1 MRYGIFSDVHSNLDA
16 LQAVVKAYKKEAIDA
31 YLCVGDVVGYAAN
44 PIECIDEVR
53 RLTKVTIAGNHDR
66 ASIDLLSSNYFN
78 PVAAGAIAWTKEHLD
93 NKAKA
98 FLQTLKFVYSDE
110 DLTLVHG
117 TLASP
122 EDFSYMVDY
131 YSARETFSLLKTP
144 ACFIGHTH
152 VAGLFIKAE
161 DDTIYYRSLGR
172 INIEG
177 SRRYIINVGSVGQP
191 RDSNPHA
198 AYGIYDTKT
207 KVVEIKRVAY
217 DIEVTRKK
225 IADAGLS
232 RFLGDRLLVGR

>member
-1 MRYGIFSDVHSNLDA
+1 MRYGIFSDVHSNIDA

-31 YLCVGDVVGYAAN
+31 YFCVGDVVGYAAN
-44 PIECIDEVR
+44 PIECINEVR
-53 RLTKVTIAGNHDR
+53 RLTKATIVGNHDR

-78 PVAAGAIAWTKEHLD
+78 PVAAQAIAWTKDHLD
-93 NKAKA
+93 NKDRA
-98 FLQTLKFVYSDE
+98 FLQSLKFVYQDE

-117 TLASP
+117 TLATP

-131 YSARETFSLLKTP
+131 YSARETFLLLKTP
-144 ACFIGHTH
+144 VCFLGHTH
-152 VAGLFIKAE
+152 VASAFIKAE
-161 DDTIYYRSLGR
+161 GDTISYSALGE
-172 INIEG
+172 ITIEG
-177 SRRYIINVGSVGQP
+177 SCRYIINVGSVGQP

-217 DIEVTRKK
+217 DIQATRNR
-225 IADAGLS
+225 IADAGLP